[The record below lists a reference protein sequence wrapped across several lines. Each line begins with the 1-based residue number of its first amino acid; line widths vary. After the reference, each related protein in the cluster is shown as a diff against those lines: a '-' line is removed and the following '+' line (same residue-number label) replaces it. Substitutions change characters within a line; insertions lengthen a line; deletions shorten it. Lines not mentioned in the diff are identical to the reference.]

1 MSRLQDI
8 TTFTDTEINDLDYFW
23 VNEIETSTATLSI
36 ASPCVVSKTAHNLEV
51 GNKIS
56 FTTTGALPTGVVSG
70 TQYYII
76 SSGFGANSFQIS
88 ATYNGTAINTSGTQ
102 SGTHTYTAYTSK
114 KITGAK
120 LKSLIVP
127 STPSSE
133 VSFDKL
139 TPTTAG
145 VTFTPNTPTTT
156 DILYYSTVDGSTWI
170 YNGTTYVSKIIP
182 NSTEFVLDSSFNDAG
197 SNKSADI
204 SRNGTIKV
212 RNINTAL
219 ARFTQILSYGV
230 NIVSDL
236 YAQITQTAVSTSTYP
251 LTRMTRKRGTISSQ
265 TNALNGDVLGQYA
278 FSGGGNDGAVIT
290 AYATENHSG
299 TVGTSIYFQNA
310 TTGSSG
316 LTTSH
321 WVDGTAKLN
330 VMIGQ
335 LCNWATASTL
345 ASFDSSK
352 NLVSLSTA
360 TYPSLTE
367 LSYVKGLT
375 SSAQTQLNNSLLK
388 SGDTIT
394 GDIANSSTGYFQIA
408 SGTTAQRPS
417 IPLEGMRRYNTTTL
431 RDEFYA
437 NGAWQNHARLSGDT
451 FTGSIFASNLSGT
464 NTGDQDLSGLL
475 VKSNN
480 LSDLTSASTAR
491 TNLGLGTLA
500 TQSGTFSGT
509 SSGTNTGDQT
519 YFDARVQS
527 VTSSATVTP
536 VSTNDLVK
544 ITDQAVGLTLANP
557 TGTFTEGQALMIR
570 IKDSGTAQTI
580 AFGTNYRAIGV
591 TLPTTTVI
599 SKTLYL
605 GIIYNSTDSKFD
617 VIGYNIQA

>member
-8 TTFTDTEINDLDYFW
+8 TTFTDSIIDDLDYFW
-23 VNEIETSTATLSI
+23 INEIGTSTATISI
-36 ASPCVVSKTAHNLEV
+36 ASPCVITKTSHGLEV

-56 FTTTGALPTGVVSG
+56 FTTSGALPTGLVSG

-120 LKSLIVP
+120 LKALVVP

-133 VSFDKL
+133 VAFDKL

-170 YNGTTYVSKIIP
+170 YNGIAYVSKTIP

-204 SRNGTIKV
+204 SRNGAIKV

-219 ARFTQILSYGV
+219 ARFTQILSYGI

-299 TVGTSIYFQNA
+299 TVGTSVYFQNA

-352 NLVSLSTA
+352 NLVSLSTS

-375 SSAQTQLNNSLLK
+375 SSAQTQL
-388 SGDTIT
+388 D
-394 GDIANSSTGYFQIA
+394 
-408 SGTTAQRPS
+408 
-417 IPLEGMRRYNTTTL
+417 
-431 RDEFYA
+431 
-437 NGAWQNHARLSGDT
+437 
-451 FTGSIFASNLSGT
+451 
-464 NTGDQDLSGLL
+464 GLL

-500 TQSGTFSGT
+500 TQSGTFTDKSDKLIVENAQTGT
-509 SSGTNTGDQT
+509 SYTLVLTDADKLLTTSNASANTVTIPPNSSVAFSVGTQIVGMQLGAGQTSIVAGSGVTILSSGSKLKITGQYSGYTLIKQATNTWLLMGDI
-519 YFDARVQS
+519 
-527 VTSSATVTP
+527 SA
-536 VSTNDLVK
+536 
-544 ITDQAVGLTLANP
+544 
-557 TGTFTEGQALMIR
+557 
-570 IKDSGTAQTI
+570 
-580 AFGTNYRAIGV
+580 
-591 TLPTTTVI
+591 
-599 SKTLYL
+599 
-605 GIIYNSTDSKFD
+605 
-617 VIGYNIQA
+617 